1 VAVLARPQPANTV
14 VLYVERLDP
23 ATREAFWYARRISSG
38 SFRAIHVPFPGSDPG
53 IGPRFF
59 RWSDG
64 NPRLEILSEQEEPLD
79 AVLEYVWTFPH
90 GEGDFV
96 TVVIP
101 ELFRTPSL
109 VSAVMH
115 RTTFGLKLRLLREP
129 GAVITDVPRLVGS
142 TNGSAVEPKR
152 AVGVVP
158 VSGVNA
164 VSLRALIYARSL
176 GLDNTHAVFF
186 SFEDEDARQIERDWE
201 KFPTGIPLEIVD
213 SPYRDLGKP
222 LLTHLRQITADPETV
237 AVVVMPELVVRGVDR
252 VLHHQRSLYIK
263 RILLFEPGVILASV
277 PYQLL

>member
-1 VAVLARPQPANTV
+1 
-14 VLYVERLDP
+14 
-23 ATREAFWYARRISSG
+23 
-38 SFRAIHVPFPGSDPG
+38 
-53 IGPRFF
+53 
-59 RWSDG
+59 
-64 NPRLEILSEQEEPLD
+64 
-79 AVLEYVWTFPH
+79 VLEYVWTFPH

-115 RTTFGLKLRLLREP
+115 RSTFGLKLRLLREP
-129 GAVITDVPRLVGS
+129 GAVITDVPRLAGS
-142 TNGSAVEPKR
+142 SNGSPVEPKR

-176 GLDNTHAVFF
+176 GLDDTRAVFF

-201 KFPTGIPLEIVD
+201 KFPTGIPLDVVD
-213 SPYRDLGKP
+213 SPYRDVGKP